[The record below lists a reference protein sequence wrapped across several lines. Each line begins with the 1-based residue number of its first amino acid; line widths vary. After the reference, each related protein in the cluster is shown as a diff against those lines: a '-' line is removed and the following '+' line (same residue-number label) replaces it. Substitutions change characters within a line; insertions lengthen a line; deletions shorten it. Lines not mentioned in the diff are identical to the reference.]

1 MSKSTFKGAI
11 YRGVGSVDIADIPYP
26 ECGDGDVIVKN
37 LIAGICGAEVS
48 AFYKGGDAQMIWKD
62 SEFGHEMV
70 SEVVE
75 MGKDVKDIAIGDYVF
90 PNMGQAK
97 RDRMRMSTVGAHSEY
112 IHIPQFEINYS
123 AVKVDKGIPLTTSVL
138 LEPFVVGTRAAKNTN
153 PGPGKSAVVIGAGI
167 IGMGAAIMYKWY
179 GCDKVMVVDIS
190 DFRLENAKK
199 FGLITCNPQ
208 TEDLKAK
215 AIAEFGSSMC
225 YSGEVCGAQLYVD
238 ATPTDDFLDYFSLL
252 AGRNSIIA
260 VAGTHRQPLSVDF
273 LKVSYNN
280 WYITGSGNGTYDEL
294 AVEVLEMMK
303 SGKFDLSSLVTHQF
317 KHEDIVDAIK
327 QAGKPEEAQKVV
339 VVY

>member
-1 MSKSTFKGAI
+1 
-11 YRGVGSVDIADIPYP
+11 
-26 ECGDGDVIVKN
+26 
-37 LIAGICGAEVS
+37 
-48 AFYKGGDAQMIWKD
+48 
-62 SEFGHEMV
+62 
-70 SEVVE
+70 
-75 MGKDVKDIAIGDYVF
+75 
-90 PNMGQAK
+90 
-97 RDRMRMSTVGAHSEY
+97 
-112 IHIPQFEINYS
+112 
-123 AVKVDKGIPLTTSVL
+123 
-138 LEPFVVGTRAAKNTN
+138 
-153 PGPGKSAVVIGAGI
+153 
-167 IGMGAAIMYKWY
+167 
-179 GCDKVMVVDIS
+179 MVVDIS

-303 SGKFDLSSLVTHQF
+303 SGKLDLSSLVTHQF